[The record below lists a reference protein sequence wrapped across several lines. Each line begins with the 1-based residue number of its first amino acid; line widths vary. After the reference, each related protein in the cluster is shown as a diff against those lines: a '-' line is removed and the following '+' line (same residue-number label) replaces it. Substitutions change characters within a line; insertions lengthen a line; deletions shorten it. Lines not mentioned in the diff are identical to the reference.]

1 MNKQFT
7 PSCNRWRC
15 PNTACRRAVTL
26 REGSFFQ
33 RSKLPLR
40 NWLCLLYWWA
50 RQYPVS
56 MASEEAETTNR
67 TAIDIYQWLREICGW
82 RLLTIDDCHLGGP
95 GSIVQIDESLF
106 KHKPKVNFYS

>member
-1 MNKQFT
+1 M
-7 PSCNRWRC
+7 
-15 PNTACRRAVTL
+15 TL
-26 REGSFFQ
+26 REGSFLE

-50 RQYPVS
+50 QQYAVT

-67 TAIDIYQWLREICGW
+67 TAIDIYQWLREMYVW

-95 GSIVQIDESLF
+95 ESVVEIDESLF
-106 KHKPKVNFYS
+106 KDKPKVNF